1 MCRLNHINPSRGMM
15 QVAEGCGCN
24 RNLFE
29 LFEFFC
35 WDGRDAVPAL
45 ALGVAGIINMGCQ

>member
-45 ALGVAGIINMGCQ
+45 ALGVAGIIDMGCQ